1 MSVLL
6 DKVKRLCSIKGV
18 SIAQLEKEL
27 GFSNKTLFAWKDT
40 NLGIDKVEK
49 VAKYF
54 GVSIDYLVS
63 NEDEEESEIDRAKQ
77 RLFDEN
83 PGFRILFDATEG
95 CPEEELYRA
104 AAIVRALKEQS
115 NRH

>member
-1 MSVLL
+1 MTTIL
-6 DKVKRLCSIKGV
+6 DKIKELCSQRGI
-18 SIAQLEKEL
+18 SIAQLEKDL
-27 GFSNKTLFAWKDT
+27 GFSNKSLFAWKDT
-40 NLGIDKVEK
+40 NPGIDRVKK
-49 VAKYF
+49 VADYF

-63 NEDEEESEIDRAKQ
+63 DEDEEESEVDRAKQ

-115 NRH
+115 NKH

>member
-1 MSVLL
+1 MVEIIKELCNKQGISVL
-6 DKVKRLCSIKGV
+6 
-18 SIAQLEKEL
+18 QLEREL
-27 GFSNKTLFAWKDT
+27 GIAHGIHRWDVNKPS
-40 NLGIDKVEK
+40 IDKVQR
-49 VAKYF
+49 VADYF

-63 NEDEEESEIDRAKQ
+63 DEDEEESEIDRAKQ

-115 NRH
+115 NKH

>member
-1 MSVLL
+1 ML
-6 DKVKRLCSIKGV
+6 DKIKLLCKNRGISV
-18 SIAQLEKEL
+18 TQLEQEL
-27 GFSNKTLFAWKDT
+27 GFGNKAIYKWDVQTPGVDR
-40 NLGIDKVEK
+40 VSK
-49 VAKYF
+49 VADYF

-63 NEDEEESEIDRAKQ
+63 DEDEEESEIDRAKQ

-115 NRH
+115 NKH